1 MSRTYVPSS
10 NVISRAKR
18 VYREEGPAQVVQKG
32 VPFVYEEFVRPYLPK
47 QERTVHFNGI
57 EARTG
62 DVCLAD
68 RVIPW
73 FETPWYNSSDPTY
86 EQPLIDSLRSNIM
99 EGDSVVI
106 IGGGWGVTA
115 TVAASIVGE
124 SGSVVVYEGAADRIA
139 DIKGTLEYNGVSER
153 VTVHHAIV
161 GEPVTLT
168 GARKNANHIAPSNLP
183 DCDLLEMD
191 CEGSEVD
198 ILQNLDIRPEALI
211 VETHRNEPTVKD
223 HLNSLGYELV
233 NRGVE
238 LPDEIFVLT
247 ARRD

>member
-1 MSRTYVPSS
+1 MYTRPI
-10 NVISRAKR
+10 VISRAKR
-18 VYREEGPAQVVQKG
+18 VYREEGPVQVVRKG
-32 VPFVYEEFVRPYLPK
+32 VPFVYEEFIRPHLPK
-47 QERTVHFNGI
+47 LERTVRFNGI
-57 EARTG
+57 EAQTG

-68 RVIPW
+68 RFVPW
-73 FETPWYNSSDPTY
+73 FETPWYNSSDPAY
-86 EQPLIDSLRSNIM
+86 EQPLIDALRSNLM
-99 EGDSVVI
+99 AGDSVVI

-124 SGSVVVYEGAADRIA
+124 SGSVVVYEGAADRIS
-139 DIKGTLEYNGVSER
+139 DIKGTLEYNGVSEQ

-168 GARKNANHIAPSNLP
+168 GAPKNADHVGPDDLP

-198 ILQNLDIRPEALI
+198 ILPNLDIRPETLI

-238 LPDEIFVLT
+238 LPGEIFVLT
-247 ARRD
+247 ARRR